1 VQIDESEA
9 VTNSQVETRLK
20 AAEDGLVT
28 VTESIRELDSRVT
41 GQLGLIASENSEKEE
56 KHQAIAS

>member
-1 VQIDESEA
+1 
-9 VTNSQVETRLK
+9 VETRLK